1 MKMNSHKSSDPRIA
15 YCLQSNRK
23 SIHSHVVQNVP
34 ITKESS
40 IGDFTMTSE
49 IVNTIKK
56 NKSIIES
63 SLNLTGIK

>member
-1 MKMNSHKSSDPRIA
+1 MNSYKSSDPRLD

-23 SIHSHVVQNVP
+23 SIFVQNVQ
-34 ITKESS
+34 IKEESYVK
-40 IGDFTMTSE
+40 DFTMTSE

-56 NKSIIES
+56 NKSIIEF